1 MEKVKSVIFWPFQAI
16 WRLIVFIFQCLVWG
30 IGAALL
36 IAVVA
41 GAGVGLVLV
50 ISSTVEGI
58 KTGNIDYLFTGI
70 IGALLSGI
78 CFKIL
83 NRVIFPKY

>member
-1 MEKVKSVIFWPFQAI
+1 MERIKSVFFWPFQAI
-16 WRLIVFIFQCLVWG
+16 WKLIVFIFQCLVWG

-41 GAGVGLVLV
+41 GAGIGLVLV
-50 ISSTVEGI
+50 ISSVIEGI
-58 KTGNIDYLFTGI
+58 KTGNLDYFFTGI

-83 NRVIFPKY
+83 KRVIFPQY

>member
-16 WRLIVFIFQCLVWG
+16 WKLIKLIFQSLVWG

-58 KTGNIDYLFTGI
+58 KTGNVDFLYTGI

-78 CFKIL
+78 CLKIL
-83 NRVIFPKY
+83 NRVIFPQY